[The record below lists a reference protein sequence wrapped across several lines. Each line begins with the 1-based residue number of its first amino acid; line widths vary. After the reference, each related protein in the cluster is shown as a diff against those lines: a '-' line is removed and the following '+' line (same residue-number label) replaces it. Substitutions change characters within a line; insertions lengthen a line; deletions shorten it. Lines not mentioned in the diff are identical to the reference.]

1 MKITIWSDFVC
12 PFCFI
17 GQAHLDKALE
27 NFEHAEEVEIEYK
40 SYLLTPD
47 AKYVPGQDYYQAF
60 AALKNVSVEEAKMMF
75 QRVIDMGQ
83 SSGVDINFDIAKFAS
98 TSDAHRVFQYA
109 KEVGKG
115 TEYFKRFYAAHFSE
129 GEVISDRETVVRL
142 AQEVGLDGAEVGKI
156 LDSGENSEKVTQEI
170 SEARTFGV
178 QGVPFFVFNNK
189 YAVSGAQ
196 PVESFNQIL
205 DKVWEE
211 EQAGQ

>member
-27 NFEHAEEVEIEYK
+27 NFEYAEEVEIEYK

-60 AALKNVSVEEAKMMF
+60 AKMKDISIEEVKTMF

-83 SSGVDINFDIAKFAS
+83 SSGVNINYDIAKFSS

-115 TEYFKRFYAAHFSE
+115 TEFFKRFYAAHFSE
-129 GEVISDRETVVRL
+129 GEVMSDRETIVRL
-142 AQEVGLDGAEVGKI
+142 SQEVGLDGTEVGKV
-156 LDSGENSEKVTQEI
+156 LDSGEYFEKVTQEI
-170 SEARTFGV
+170 SEARTVGV

-211 EQAGQ
+211 EQAVQ